1 MQDFL
6 PADPKARR
14 LALIIWGVAAVAG
27 TVAVWW
33 LSSYLE
39 ALTELARTDRAASL
53 ALFRSRVLP
62 ALTAVVLVAVVCGAL
77 LLKQGLEIQR
87 TNSSARLIGAFMAFA
102 GFLMAAVPLI
112 VLSIVLW
119 MLRSASSA

>member
-1 MQDFL
+1 MTDLL
-6 PADPKARR
+6 PVDPKARR
-14 LALIIWGVAAVAG
+14 LALIVWGVAAVAG

-39 ALTELARTDRAASL
+39 ALTELARSDRAASL

-87 TNSSARLIGAFMAFA
+87 SNSRLIGAFMAFA

-119 MLRSASSA
+119 MLRSA

>member
-1 MQDFL
+1 MPMTDLL
-6 PADPKARR
+6 PVDPKARR
-14 LALIIWGVAAVAG
+14 LALIVWGVAAVAG

-33 LSSYLE
+33 LSSYLG

-87 TNSSARLIGAFMAFA
+87 SNSRLIGAFMAFA

-119 MLRSASSA
+119 MLRSA

>member
-1 MQDFL
+1 MTDLL
-6 PADPKARR
+6 PVDPKARR
-14 LALIIWGVAAVAG
+14 LALIVWGVAAVAG

-33 LSSYLE
+33 LSSYLG

-87 TNSSARLIGAFMAFA
+87 SNSSARLIGAFMAFA

-119 MLRSASSA
+119 MLRSA

>member
-1 MQDFL
+1 M
-6 PADPKARR
+6 
-14 LALIIWGVAAVAG
+14 
-27 TVAVWW
+27 AVWW
-33 LSSYLE
+33 LASYLE

>member
-1 MQDFL
+1 MTDLL
-6 PADPKARR
+6 PVDPKARR
-14 LALIIWGVAAVAG
+14 LALIVWGVAAVAG

-39 ALTELARTDRAASL
+39 ALTELARSDRAASL

-87 TNSSARLIGAFMAFA
+87 SNSSARLIGAFMAFA
-102 GFLMAAVPLI
+102 GFLMAALPLI

-119 MLRSASSA
+119 MLRSA